1 MKGLIGITLVFMIFV
16 GDFLANGGAVTD
28 QITTFVCV
36 RPEIATLINR
46 LISPLC

>member
-28 QITTFVCV
+28 QMTAFVSSIL
-36 RPEIATLINR
+36 RSL
-46 LISPLC
+46 L